1 MPTREADL
9 RRELALER
17 VELAS
22 AMDEFRRSANVD
34 RTLRSKLPLLAA
46 GAFAAGFVLA
56 GGIGAVARLMFRR
69 GREGK
74 AAAARVG
81 PFAVYRR

>member
-9 RRELALER
+9 RRELAVER

-22 AMDEFRRSANVD
+22 AMDELRRSANVD

-46 GAFAAGFVLA
+46 GAFATGFLFA
-56 GGIGAVARLMFRR
+56 GGIGAVARLIFRR

-74 AAAARVG
+74 TTARVG
-81 PFAVYRR
+81 PFALYRR